1 MNRTQINRNIKSVSG
16 QSQNPHA
23 VSGQLQASLLQPFNI
38 GSHYTHPVSFI
49 LNDYKKISV
58 TFSLFANLFQKSN
71 WVIHKLRIEK
81 TFLQFRH
88 LRNFRNS
95 YPLKNPIELVPKL
108 RTSFQN

>member
-1 MNRTQINRNIKSVSG
+1 MGHATTAHSG

-58 TFSLFANLFQKSN
+58 TFSLFAN
-71 WVIHKLRIEK
+71 
-81 TFLQFRH
+81 
-88 LRNFRNS
+88 
-95 YPLKNPIELVPKL
+95 PKNISPIS
-108 RTSFQN
+108 SFAEFSK